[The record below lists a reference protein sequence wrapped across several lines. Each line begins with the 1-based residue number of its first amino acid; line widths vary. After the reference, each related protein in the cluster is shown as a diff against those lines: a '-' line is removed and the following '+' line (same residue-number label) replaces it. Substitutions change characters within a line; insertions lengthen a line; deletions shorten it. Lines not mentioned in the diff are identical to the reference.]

1 MGAAR
6 INSLL
11 LICVSYRWTQCFP
24 SSSPLWTQIA
34 FSRHV
39 PICHLTWQLLSSA
52 FSQLCL
58 CHYIFSSS
66 SALWHQR
73 CVYFP
78 DEKVGLCQKFRIFF
92 SYQCLCSIS
101 NFSNNLLVFYI
112 CFGYFM
118 YIVKTQAN
126 LCELHILQTDFS
138 ELDENVIRL
147 STTGHFHAVCWPWPA
162 LLRT

>member
-11 LICVSYRWTQCFP
+11 LICVSYIWTQCFP
-24 SSSPLWTQIA
+24 SSSPMWTQIA

-39 PICHLTWQLLSSA
+39 PVCHLTWQLLLSA

-58 CHYIFSSS
+58 CRYVFSSS

-78 DEKVGLCQKFRIFF
+78 DEKVGLCQKFRILF
-92 SYQCLCSIS
+92 SCQCLSSIS

-112 CFGYFM
+112 CLA
-118 YIVKTQAN
+118 YIYVYSKKPTPTYVSYTFCK
-126 LCELHILQTDFS
+126 LILQS
-138 ELDENVIRL
+138 WMKMSVACL
-147 STTGHFHAVCWPWPA
+147 P
-162 LLRT
+162 